1 MRNFI
6 IALVVFTTLA
16 SCKTQGDQEVA
27 SDQNAQEFSFRNMPK
42 DVELVGKAQLILE
55 DWEEY
60 RNLEDSFSV
69 LKRAANTEDLKLA
82 IDDLLEKEVA
92 LAKGEYPA
100 PFNQLQIKSRQQVLR
115 TFILKIKGNL
125 EDRQNVQEAL
135 AQMLEAYN
143 AMKMQFNILTSNTL
157 DKELI
162 DEE

>member
-1 MRNFI
+1 MRKFI
-6 IALVVFTTLA
+6 LSFVVFTTLA
-16 SCKTQGDQEVA
+16 SCKTQGDQDIT
-27 SDQNAQEFSFRNMPK
+27 SDQTAQEFSFRNMPK
-42 DVELVGKAQLILE
+42 DVELVAEAQLVLE

-69 LKRAANTEDLKLA
+69 LKRATNTEDLKLA
-82 IDDLLEKEVA
+82 IDDLLEKEAA

-100 PFNQLQIKSRQQVLR
+100 PFDQLQIKSRQQVVR

-125 EDRQNVQEAL
+125 EDRQGVQEAM

-143 AMKMQFNILTSNTL
+143 AMKQQFNILTSNTL

-162 DEE
+162 DAE